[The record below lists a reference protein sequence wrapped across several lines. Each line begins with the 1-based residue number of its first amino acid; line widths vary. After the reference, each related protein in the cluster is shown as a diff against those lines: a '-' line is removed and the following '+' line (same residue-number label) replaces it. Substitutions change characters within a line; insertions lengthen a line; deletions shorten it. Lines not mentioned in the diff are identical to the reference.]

1 MRPEKEQDMETL
13 LTVDHLSVSFS
24 TGNTTQQVTS
34 NVAFDVHKGETIGI
48 VGESGSG
55 KSVTA
60 RSIMGLLAPNA
71 AVHPKSN
78 IDFMGKE
85 LLSLSD
91 KELRKIR
98 GKDIGMIFQD
108 PMTSLNPTMTIGS
121 QIAETIRYHENTSKK
136 EAVKRAKEMM
146 HQVGIT
152 NVEERYN
159 QYAHEF
165 SGGMRQRMM
174 IALALACNPALL
186 IADEPTTAL
195 DVTIQSQILDLLKE
209 IQQSFGT
216 AIILITHDFGVVANM
231 CDRVVVMKDGE
242 VVETGKTKEV
252 FQHPKEQ
259 YTKMLLAAI
268 PNLHKNKTEG
278 HRRKIAEIHSG
289 QRKKL
294 LEISHLEKH
303 FSLGKTET
311 LKAVNDISFS
321 IYEGETLGLVG
332 ESGSGKSTTGRTI
345 LRLHEATRGE
355 TIYEG
360 FDLNHLS
367 PKELKTMRKHIQMI
381 FQDPYAS
388 LNPRMKIQHIIGE
401 AIDIHG
407 LAKNK
412 KERNE
417 RVAELLR
424 LVGLNESFAQRYPHE
439 FSGGQRQRIGIARAL
454 AVNPEFIVL
463 DEPLS
468 ALDASIQ
475 AQIVELLEDL
485 QNKLNLTYL
494 FIAHDLAMVK
504 QISDRVAVMYSGKI
518 VELADAE
525 ELFENPIHPYTQ
537 KLLSA
542 IPVPDPAYEATKK
555 TIDQTEK
562 EAAMIDLE
570 NSIFKE
576 VRPHHWVAQQENN

>member
-1 MRPEKEQDMETL
+1 METL
-13 LTVDHLSVSFS
+13 LNVTNLSVSFT
-24 TGNTTQQVTS
+24 TGSNTQQVTS
-34 NVAFDVHKGETIGI
+34 EVSFSVQKGETIGI

-71 AVHPKSN
+71 YVHPESN
-78 IDFMGKE
+78 IVFMGKN
-85 LLSLSD
+85 LLNMT
-91 KELRKIR
+91 ERKMQEIR

-108 PMTSLNPTMTIGS
+108 PMTSLNPTMTVGS
-121 QIAETIRYHENTSKK
+121 QITETLLFHEKLSKK
-136 EAVKRAKEMM
+136 EAEAQAKDIMR
-146 HQVGIT
+146 HVGIT
-152 NVEERYN
+152 DVDVRYK

-174 IALALACNPALL
+174 IALALVCKPALL

-195 DVTIQSQILDLLKE
+195 DVTIQAQILDLLKE
-209 IQQSFGT
+209 VQEKFGT

-231 CDRVVVMKDGE
+231 CDQVLVMKNGQ
-242 VVETGKTKEV
+242 VVETGETKDV
-252 FQHPKEQ
+252 FQHPKET

-268 PNLHKNKTEG
+268 PNLHKEKTAQQ
-278 HRRKIAEIHSG
+278 KKKLAEIHSG
-289 QRKKL
+289 KREKL

-303 FSLGKTET
+303 FPLGKTGL
-311 LKAVNDISFS
+311 LKAVDDISFA

-345 LRLHEATRGE
+345 LRLHEATGGE
-355 TIYEG
+355 TLYKG

-367 PKELKTMRKHIQMI
+367 PKELKTMRKHMQII

-388 LNPRMKIQHIIGE
+388 LNPRMKIQDIIGE
-401 AIDIHG
+401 ALDIHH

-417 RVAELLR
+417 KVAELLR
-424 LVGLNESFAQRYPHE
+424 LVGLDEIFAQRYPHE
-439 FSGGQRQRIGIARAL
+439 FSGGQRQRVGIARAL
-454 AVNPEFIVL
+454 AVDPAFIVL

-475 AQIVELLEDL
+475 VQIVELLEEL
-485 QNKLNLTYL
+485 QEKLGLTYL

-504 QISDRVAVMYSGKI
+504 QISDRVAVMYNGQI

-525 ELFENPIHPYTQ
+525 ELFSNPIHPYTK

-542 IPVPDPAYEATKK
+542 IPVPDPVYETSKK
-555 TIDQTEK
+555 MTSLVTDEK
-562 EAAMIDLE
+562 ADFYPK
-570 NSIFKE
+570 NSVFKE
-576 VRPHHWVAQQENN
+576 VAAHHWVAQTAERE